1 MSNFAEEEMADAA
14 REVLE
19 ESYAA
24 TWQLLDDHRA
34 ALERTVQVGWIGR
47 EMQMQRGRKYN

>member
-1 MSNFAEEEMADAA
+1 MADAA